1 MQDIS
6 DSNDE
11 DINKNTTTT
20 TNNSSTNIQSNLT
33 PLSSRRRRTPTVTTP
48 PNTKQKGGYPKEE
61 QDEEFDEDV
70 DIEEEEEEEDISSE
84 PSEDDDD
91 DEDYDDGSKG
101 KRKSKKQKQQEEE
114 EEQQAAAVAAAT
126 SNRNIIFDENGNEL
140 YEDEGD
146 DEGDEEEDEEEDEEM
161 DEEEDEED
169 EEEEDEE
176 EEEGLDSSDSS
187 DVEDATLLDQSQQT
201 QQTQQQQQLLLLQQT
216 QQQTQQQQQ
225 LQQNQH
231 QIQDGDKL
239 FQSGDPGDD
248 FLIPIRLDIQSSVYK
263 IGDYLLWNLNERD
276 ISPEYYSKRLC
287 IELDYPEWFEFMIT
301 NSIANQIIYGKS
313 IIKEFRKILPKLKQI
328 FKECIVTISLDL
340 NVNGLYLKDRFE
352 WDIIGPNLPE
362 SFAKSISMDLGLS
375 REFENIIVYSIREQI
390 QTHYSQITQQYN
402 LNPNGFRYYS
412 SMRNQPI
419 HHDQIL
425 RNDYQLTYFTP
436 TISYRQ
442 PPKVGGYDPPTA
454 YFIQQNHLRQQTLQQ
469 QQQLKYQLR
478 TSTIQQQQQQQH
490 QQHPQQFV
498 R

>member
-11 DINKNTTTT
+11 DINNNTTATTTT
-20 TNNSSTNIQSNLT
+20 TTTTSSNNIHSNLT
-33 PLSSRRRRTPTVTTP
+33 PLSSRRRRIPTVTTP
-48 PNTKQKGGYPKEE
+48 PSNKQKGGYPKEE

-91 DEDYDDGSKG
+91 DEDYDDGGSKS

-114 EEQQAAAVAAAT
+114 EEAAAVAAAASA
-126 SNRNIIFDENGNEL
+126 SNQNIIYDENGNEI

-161 DEEEDEED
+161 DEEEDEE
-169 EEEEDEE
+169 EEEEDGLED
-176 EEEGLDSSDSS
+176 LDSSDSS
-187 DVEDATLLDQSQQT
+187 DVEDATLLEQAQQT
-201 QQTQQQQQLLLLQQT
+201 QQTQQQLQQT
-216 QQQTQQQQQ
+216 QQQ
-225 LQQNQH
+225 LQQH
-231 QIQDGDKL
+231 HHHHHHLQIQDGDKL

-263 IGDYLLWNLNERD
+263 IGDYLLWNLNECD
-276 ISPEYYSKRLC
+276 ITPEYYSKRLC

-478 TSTIQQQQQQQH
+478 TSTIQQQQH

>member
-20 TNNSSTNIQSNLT
+20 TISTNTQSSLT
-33 PLSSRRRRTPTVTTP
+33 PLSSRRRRIPTVSTP
-48 PNTKQKGGYPKEE
+48 PKRKGGYPKEE
-61 QDEEFDEDV
+61 DDEEDDEDV
-70 DIEEEEEEEDISSE
+70 DIEEEEEEEEEEDISSE

-91 DEDYDDGSKG
+91 EDYDDGSS
-101 KRKSKKQKQQEEE
+101 KRKRNTKRQKQEEE
-114 EEQQAAAVAAAT
+114 AAAAA
-126 SNRNIIFDENGNEL
+126 NNQNITYDENGNEI

-146 DEGDEEEDEEEDEEM
+146 DEGDEEEE
-161 DEEEDEED
+161 

-176 EEEGLDSSDSS
+176 GLEEEEMDDEGLEDLDSSDSS
-187 DVEDATLLDQSQQT
+187 DVEDTTPLDPSSMI
-201 QQTQQQQQLLLLQQT
+201 QQTQQQI
-216 QQQTQQQQQ
+216 QQQQ
-225 LQQNQH
+225 LLQQQ
-231 QIQDGDKL
+231 QAQQLQQPQDSDQL
-239 FQSGDPGDD
+239 FQTGDPGDD

-276 ISPEYYSKRLC
+276 ITPEYYSKRLC

-478 TSTIQQQQQQQH
+478 TSTIQQQHQQQQY
-490 QQHPQQFV
+490 PQQFV

>member
-11 DINKNTTTT
+11 DINNPTNTTT
-20 TNNSSTNIQSNLT
+20 SSNLT
-33 PLSSRRRRTPTVTTP
+33 PLSSRRRRVPTVSTLP
-48 PNTKQKGGYPKEE
+48 KQIGGYPKEE
-61 QDEEFDEDV
+61 EGDDDEDV
-70 DIEEEEEEEDISSE
+70 DIEEEDMEEEEEDMEEES
-84 PSEDDDD
+84 PSEDDD
-91 DEDYDDGSKG
+91 DEDYDDGSS
-101 KRKSKKQKQQEEE
+101 KRKRKTKKQKEEE
-114 EEQQAAAVAAAT
+114 ERAAVAA
-126 SNRNIIFDENGNEL
+126 SNQIITYDENGNEI

-146 DEGDEEEDEEEDEEM
+146 DEGDEEE
-161 DEEEDEED
+161 
-169 EEEEDEE
+169 EEEDEE
-176 EEEGLDSSDSS
+176 EEEEDMEEEMEEEEEEELEDLDSSDSS
-187 DVEDATLLDQSQQT
+187 DVEDITPSSLQQSQQS
-201 QQTQQQQQLLLLQQT
+201 QQQSQPLQIPQLQP
-216 QQQTQQQQQ
+216 QQQQ
-225 LQQNQH
+225 LQQQPH
-231 QIQDGDKL
+231 DGDLL
-239 FQSGDPGDD
+239 FQTGDPGDD

-276 ISPEYYSKRLC
+276 ITPEYYSKRLC

-301 NSIANQIIYGKS
+301 NSIANQIIYGKA
-313 IIKEFRKILPKLKQI
+313 IIKEFRKVLPKLKQI

-390 QTHYSQITQQYN
+390 QTHYGQITQQYN

-478 TSTIQQQQQQQH
+478 TSTIQQQHQQQ
-490 QQHPQQFV
+490 
-498 R
+498 

>member
-11 DINKNTTTT
+11 DINKNNTTTT
-20 TNNSSTNIQSNLT
+20 TTTSSTNIQSNLT

-48 PNTKQKGGYPKEE
+48 PTKQKGGYPKEE

-91 DEDYDDGSKG
+91 DEDYDDGGSKR

-114 EEQQAAAVAAAT
+114 EEAAVAAASAAT
-126 SNRNIIFDENGNEL
+126 SNRNIIFDENGNEI

-161 DEEEDEED
+161 DEEGD
-169 EEEEDEE
+169 EEEDEE
-176 EEEGLDSSDSS
+176 DDEDEGEERLEDLDSSDSS
-187 DVEDATLLDQSQQT
+187 DVEDTTLLDQSQQT
-201 QQTQQQQQLLLLQQT
+201 QQTQHQQLQQQLLLQQT
-216 QQQTQQQQQ
+216 QQQ
-225 LQQNQH
+225 LQQHHH

-478 TSTIQQQQQQQH
+478 TSTIQQQQH